1 MKNSNLLNKIIF
13 IILMLVLVFTIIPIQ
28 SNADSIDSV
37 MEGAKSFVDSGKQS
51 DNITLDSSVIKSA
64 SDMIYN
70 ILLGVGIVIALA
82 VGSILG
88 IQFMLASAEDKAK
101 VKEALIPFIIGCII
115 IFGAFGIWKIV
126 VIIGSNF

>member
-1 MKNSNLLNKIIF
+1 MKNSNLFNKIIF